1 MLKGAGFM
9 DILPHLSALGIIV
22 LVLTAWTMKV
32 YKNTLD

>member
-22 LVLTAWTMKV
+22 LVLTAWRQ
-32 YKNTLD
+32 